1 MAHRGPSAVAVVLS
15 DEDRAELVR
24 RSAVSAPRAATRARI
39 VLAAAEGC
47 SNAEIARR
55 TGTSAM
61 SVGKWRRRFA
71 AGGLT
76 GLDDEAR
83 IGRPKAELVLTG
95 AERDQLTRWA
105 RRASTARY
113 LALRSQIVL
122 GCAGGK
128 SNRQVAAE
136 LCVDEATVTKWRSRF
151 LQGRLEGLADE
162 PRPGRPPSIL
172 LDQVEDVVTAT
183 LEETPK
189 NATHWSRASMAARTG
204 LSKSTI
210 GRIWRRF
217 ELKPHRQDTFKLS
230 TDPQFVDKVVD
241 VVGLYHH
248 PPESAVVLCVDEKS
262 GMQALDRSQPVL
274 PMTPGTPE
282 RASHDYIRHGTSS
295 LFAAFNI
302 ADGTV
307 IAELHRRHRAT
318 EFRKFL
324 VAIDKAVPA
333 ELDVHLV
340 CDNLATHKTA
350 TVRDWLERHPRFQ
363 LHFIPT
369 GSSWLNQVERWFG
382 LLTEQ
387 LIRRGV
393 HKSVIDLEREVRAWI
408 DNWNQDP
415 RPFTWTKTADEIL
428 TSLANYL
435 NKIGPGQT
443 ETDKELTRDTSD
455 AAH

>member
-1 MAHRGPSAVAVVLS
+1 MASRGPSAVEVVLS
-15 DEDRAELVR
+15 EEDRAELVR

-39 VLAAAEGC
+39 VLAAAQGA
-47 SNAEIARR
+47 SNAEIARQL
-55 TGTSAM
+55 GTSAL

-71 AGGLT
+71 AGGLG

-83 IGRPKAELVLTG
+83 IGRPKAELVLAD

-105 RRASTARY
+105 RRSTTAQY

-122 GCAGGK
+122 GAAEGQT
-128 SNRQVAAE
+128 NRQVAAE
-136 LCVDEATVTKWRSRF
+136 VGVDEATVTKWRSRF
-151 LQGRLEGLADE
+151 VERRLEGLGDE

-183 LEETPK
+183 LEQTPTH
-189 NATHWSRASMAARTG
+189 ATHWSRASMAARTG

-210 GRIWRRF
+210 GRIWRKF
-217 ELKPHRQDTFKLS
+217 ELKPHVQDFFKLS

-241 VVGLYHH
+241 VVGLYHD

-274 PMTPGTPE
+274 PLLPGVPE
-282 RASHDYIRHGTSS
+282 RRSHDYVRHGTSS

-307 IAELHRRHRAT
+307 ISALHRRHRAV

-333 ELDVHLV
+333 GLEVHLV

-350 TVRDWLERHPRFQ
+350 TVRDWLARHPRFH
-363 LHFIPT
+363 LHFTPT

-393 HKSVIDLEREVRAWI
+393 HKSIVDLERDVREWI
-408 DNWNQDP
+408 ANWNNDP
-415 RPFTWTKTADEIL
+415 KPFTWTKTAEDIL
-428 TSLANYL
+428 TSLAGYL
-435 NKIGPGQT
+435 NKIKPDTT
-443 ETDKELTRDTSD
+443 EQELTSTTSD
-455 AAH
+455 AGH

>member
-1 MAHRGPSAVAVVLS
+1 MS
-15 DEDRAELVR
+15 DDDRAELER
-24 RSAVSAPRAATRARI
+24 RVAVAPLRAATRARI
-39 VLAAAEGC
+39 VLAAAEGT

-55 TGTSAM
+55 IGASAL

-71 AGGLT
+71 ADGLA

-83 IGRPKAELVLTG
+83 IGRPKAQLVLTDE
-95 AERDQLTRWA
+95 ERDQLVRWA
-105 RRASTARY
+105 RRARSSQAS
-113 LALRSQIVL
+113 ALRSRIVL
-122 GCAGGK
+122 RAAEGT
-128 SNRQVAAE
+128 SNRQVAAD
-136 LCVDEATVTKWRSRF
+136 LGIDEATVTKWRSRF
-151 LQGRLEGLADE
+151 VEHRLEGLSDE

-183 LEETPK
+183 LEQTPT

-217 ELKPHRQDTFKLS
+217 ELKPHVQDTFKLS

-241 VVGLYHH
+241 VVGLYHD

-307 IAELHRRHRAT
+307 ISALHRRHRAV

-350 TVRDWLERHPRFQ
+350 TVRDWLARHPRFH
-363 LHFIPT
+363 LHFTPT

-393 HKSVIDLEREVRAWI
+393 HKSVLDLERDVRDWI
-408 DNWNQDP
+408 ANWNDDP
-415 RPFTWTKTADEIL
+415 KPFTWTKTADEIL
-428 TSLANYL
+428 TSLAAYL
-435 NKIGPGQT
+435 DKIKSGQT
-443 ETDKELTRDTSD
+443 KSELTCGTSD
-455 AAH
+455 AGH